1 MAYKFEIKGNAVVVT
16 DTVTSE
22 VLIAQPAKNTW
33 FEEQK
38 LDLGYVSIYGM
49 SGTDQDNIN
58 RYKYDNNRGFALSD
72 CQDENGTPFNAQSF
86 REWCYNNLASFSSGG
101 STSLSTS
108 IGFIDYNDSSTSTT
122 PITLIQDTWTDVP
135 NDGLGAFTNKGYSP
149 VNELLDGS
157 TGYLD
162 FSELT
167 LGSDLLIR
175 IDFEVTPQ
183 TNNALLESRYVL
195 GTAPNDYA
203 LPIRSRRLDSGSG
216 TPYSSEK
223 GAFYIY
229 MGDTNTLTG
238 VGKLQVKL
246 SSNGTLKNN
255 GVAIKIYKK

>member
-1 MAYKFEIKGNAVVVT
+1 MAKQIFINGSGLYVKDTITNSIEFSRPADECWYDEGYLQQGRVVLT
-16 DTVTSE
+16 HLGRPSHNYDISE
-22 VLIAQPAKNTW
+22 TI
-33 FEEQK
+33 
-38 LDLGYVSIYGM
+38 
-49 SGTDQDNIN
+49 
-58 RYKYDNNRGFALSD
+58 
-72 CQDENGTPFNAQSF
+72 DENGVVFTEQSF
-86 REWCYNNLASFSSGG
+86 RDFADNNLGENSGG
-101 STSLSTS
+101 GSADLSTK
-108 IGFIDYNDSSTSTT
+108 IGFIDYNDASTSTT

-229 MGDTNTLTG
+229 MGDNNTLNG